1 MLESV
6 TAILAALVTRSHP
19 CQMDQGDDEEQD
31 DVQETSEYD
40 WLVVDTAL
48 DVVIGLSVALGSQ
61 FGELWKVFE
70 KPVMKCA
77 SSQEN
82 FERSTAIG
90 VIAECTRNMGSAITP
105 YTASTLKLLLHRLK
119 DEDPETRSN
128 AAYATGLLIQFSTD
142 SNTYL
147 PAFNQILQSLEP
159 LLHTELARTLDNAS
173 GCVSRMIMAHPDKVP
188 ISEVLPVLVN
198 ILPLKEDFEENKPIY
213 ECIVGLYQHGD
224 ATVQQLTPKLV
235 PIFAHVLG
243 EPREQLEDDT
253 RAKLVEAVKYLG
265 QQQPGLFQGYE
276 SLQNL

>member
-1 MLESV
+1 MLEQV
-6 TAILAALVTRSHP
+6 TTILAALVTRAHP
-19 CQMDQGDDEEQD
+19 CQLDQGDEDDSE

-40 WLVVDTAL
+40 WLAVDTAL
-48 DVVIGLSVALGSQ
+48 DVVIGLAVALGPQ

-70 KPVMKCA
+70 KPVMKSA
-77 SSQEN
+77 SSQES

-90 VIAECTRNMGSAITP
+90 VIAECTRNLESAVTP
-105 YTASTLKLLLHRLK
+105 YTASLLKLLLHRLK

-128 AAYATGLLIQFSTD
+128 AAYATGLLIQYSTD

-147 PAFNQILQSLEP
+147 PAYNQILQSLEP

-173 GCVSRMIMAHPDKVP
+173 GCVSRMIMAHQDKVP

-198 ILPLKEDFEENKPIY
+198 ILPLKEDYEENKPIY

-224 ATVQQLTPKLV
+224 ATVQQLTSKLIPV
-235 PIFAHVLG
+235 FAHVLG
-243 EPREQLEDDT
+243 EPKEQLEDDT

-265 QQQPGLFQGYE
+265 KQNPAAFQGFE
-276 SLQNL
+276 GLLSL

>member
-1 MLESV
+1 MLEQV
-6 TAILAALVTRSHP
+6 TTILAALVTRQHP
-19 CQMDQGDDEEQD
+19 CQMDQGDDEDQE

-48 DVVIGLSVALGSQ
+48 DVVIGLSVALGAQ

-105 YTASTLKLLLHRLK
+105 YTSSLLKLLLHRLK

-128 AAYATGLLIQFSTD
+128 AAYATGLLIEFSTD

-173 GCVSRMIMAHPDKVP
+173 GCVSRMIMAHSDKVP

-243 EPREQLEDDT
+243 EPKEQLEDDT